1 MQKEIVSVVY
11 DRRKE
16 VTKCGRG
23 AVEIRFYLGNG
34 IRKYVTVHSCD
45 PFEWKEYQRSEE
57 LRTHLA
63 IYRHIVATMEK
74 NGEELTI
81 ENINSHIGLNS
92 ASNREKREVREKKAS
107 KTGFID
113 FMKEQIAKEDLKPN
127 TMKRRYVVIE
137 ALKRYGKLNS
147 FADLTHTNVKGFDDF
162 LRNEDPT
169 RTQPTIHDYHKV
181 VHKFTRLAF
190 QYDFIPKDPYEHPLC
205 KFKRGQYKERR
216 PLLEDELLKI
226 RNIKLRGKEARIRD
240 LFVFCAYTGLSYIDS
255 QNFDYDSMTET
266 INGQTYIDGKR
277 TKTGNAYFTPILPP
291 AMEVLKRYDYE
302 VPHISNQKANDYLH
316 AIEVACNIKK
326 PMTMHV
332 ARHSFATL
340 ALSYDIPIEDVGR
353 MLGQKNIRTTQIYA
367 KILKSTIERHSA
379 NLASLIK

>member
-1 MQKEIVSVVY
+1 MKKEIVTVVY
-11 DRRKE
+11 DRKKE
-16 VTKCGRG
+16 VVTKGFG
-23 AVEIRFYLGNG
+23 KVEIRIYLGHKSF
-34 IRKYVTVHSCD
+34 KYVSIHSCD
-45 PFEWKEYQRSEE
+45 PFQWKEYQHSEE
-57 LRTHLA
+57 MRTQLA
-63 IYRHIVATMEK
+63 IYRHLVEMNEK

-81 ENINSHIGLNS
+81 ENINAHIGLNT
-92 ASNREKREVREKKAS
+92 AKKREKREIQQKKAS
-107 KTGFID
+107 RTGFID

-127 TMKRRYVVIE
+127 TMKRRSVVLE
-137 ALKRYGKLNS
+137 ALKRYGKLKS
-147 FADLTHTNVKGFDDF
+147 FADLTHQNVKGFDEF
-162 LRNEDPT
+162 LRKEDPT

-190 QYDFIPKDPYEHPLC
+190 QYDFITKDPYEHPLC

-216 PLLEDELLKI
+216 PLLEDELLKL
-226 RNIKLRGKEARIRD
+226 RKMKLRGKEARVRD
-240 LFVFCAYTGLSYIDS
+240 LFIFCAYTGLAYIDS
-255 QNFDYDSMTET
+255 QNFDYDTMTET

-277 TKTGNAYFTPILPP
+277 TKTGNAFYTPILPP

-316 AIEVACNIKK
+316 ALEVACGIKK

-367 KILKSTIERHSA
+367 KILKSTIDRHAST
-379 NLASLIK
+379 LASLIK

>member
-1 MQKEIVSVVY
+1 MQKECVTVVY

-16 VTKCGRG
+16 VTKTGRG
-23 AVEIRFYLGNG
+23 SVEIRIYLGNG
-34 IRKYVTVHSCD
+34 VRKYVTIHNCD
-45 PFEWKEYQRSEE
+45 PFEWREYQHSEE
-57 LRTHLA
+57 LHTHLV
-63 IYRHIVATMEK
+63 IYRHVLESMKK

-81 ENINSHIGLNS
+81 ENINGHIGIDT
-92 ASNREKREVREKKAS
+92 AKTREKRVIREMRTS

-113 FMKEQIAKEDLKPN
+113 FMKDQIAKEDLKPN
-127 TMKRRYVVIE
+127 TMKRRFVVID
-137 ALKRYGKLNS
+137 ALKRYDKLNS
-147 FADLTHTNVKGFDDF
+147 FANLTHTNVKGFDEF
-162 LRNEDPT
+162 LHNEDPT

-181 VHKFTRLAF
+181 VHKFTRLAY
-190 QYDFIPKDPYEHPLC
+190 QYGFIEKDPYEHPLC

-226 RNIKLRGKEARIRD
+226 RNCKLKGKEARVRD

-255 QNFDYDSMTET
+255 QNFDYDTMTET

-277 TKTGNAYFTPILPP
+277 TKTGNVYFTPILPP
-291 AMEVLKRYDYE
+291 AMEVLERNDYQ

-316 AIEVACNIKK
+316 VLEVLCEIKK
-326 PMTMHV
+326 PLTMHV

-367 KILKSTIERHSA
+367 KILKSTIERHA
-379 NLASLIK
+379 TNLATLIK